1 MDTNKT
7 FCEVCRKD
15 VKYKVKKA
23 IITARL
29 KSKEIE
35 FVGEKAICVE
45 CSNEVYVPD
54 VEDKNLKALRYT
66 YLQKNKLL

>member
-23 IITARL
+23 IIPARL
-29 KSKEIE
+29 KNKEIE

-45 CSNEVYVPD
+45 CFNS
-54 VEDKNLKALRYT
+54 LCS
-66 YLQKNKLL
+66 

>member
-1 MDTNKT
+1 MDINKT

-15 VKYKVKKA
+15 VEYKVEKA

-35 FVGEKAICVE
+35 YVGKKVICAE
-45 CSNEVYVPD
+45 CANEVYVAD
-54 VEDKNLKALRYT
+54 IEDENLKALRYT

>member
-7 FCEVCRKD
+7 FCEVCRID
-15 VKYKVKKA
+15 VEYKIEKA

-35 FVGEKAICVE
+35 YVGKKAICVK
-45 CSNEVYVPD
+45 CANEVYVPD
-54 VEDKNLKALRYT
+54 VEDENLKALCYT
-66 YLQKNKLL
+66 YLQKNKLI